1 MIPEVFKTVCICAP
15 ESDTFLIVAIVAFTI
30 SLLCFIL
37 KIPFLENTQWTHF
50 RWSLTLR
57 NSVHKILWPTVK
69 HIYLNG

>member
-50 RWSLTLR
+50 R
-57 NSVHKILWPTVK
+57 
-69 HIYLNG
+69 